1 MSCRRLALETET
13 SCPTVSIFTVNPFDF
28 RKEAMYPR
36 EIGVVTG
43 AKGFISIN
51 NTFTLVGS
59 IGDPWVK
66 VKGKQAHQWLLS
78 SGNTCDFRVVMQ

>member
-1 MSCRRLALETET
+1 L
-13 SCPTVSIFTVNPFDF
+13 TVNPFDF
-28 RKEAMYPR
+28 RKDAMYPR

-59 IGDPWVK
+59 IGDP
-66 VKGKQAHQWLLS
+66 
-78 SGNTCDFRVVMQ
+78 